1 MKEIICKI
9 KFWFWVLWFWFYYF
23 LLDFH
28 FFYKSEQKVE
38 QVATNTNINELLLR
52 DYSYKMGDNQKKI
65 LVLLS
70 FLDPECESCAIYSEV
85 VKKLY
90 KEYYK
95 DIQIVVKYLDNH
107 KKL

>member
-1 MKEIICKI
+1 
-9 KFWFWVLWFWFYYF
+9 
-23 LLDFH
+23 
-28 FFYKSEQKVE
+28 
-38 QVATNTNINELLLR
+38 
-52 DYSYKMGDNQKKI
+52 MGDNQKKI

-70 FLDPECESCAIYSEV
+70 FDPECESSLIYSEV

-107 KKL
+107 KNSRLYSNA